1 MLQLLARGK
10 RLRKTESHREDLND
24 IDRLRGNEYPVL
36 PTPDAV
42 IFPNLVSPLFIGRER
57 SVRAVEA
64 AEVLEVPLLVVA
76 QRDPEI
82 TKPGISDLYSVGTAA
97 EVGRVLRLPDG
108 STTVLVQ
115 GVERVRILDIIDTE
129 PYLRVLG
136 VPLYEDERHDMSSEA
151 LMRAVLTLFE
161 KVVDLNPD
169 LPEDA
174 YVAAMNEQDPGGLAD
189 IIAHVLEIDLSKRQ
203 ELLETLDANARLQK
217 LSVILGQELDV
228 LELESRIQSQVQ
240 QEVDKSQREYYLRE
254 QMRAIQTELG
264 EEDEAKRELGELRE
278 RLIASG
284 MPDEVRLKA
293 EKELARLAAMPIASP
308 EVTVVRNYLDWLLD
322 LPWISETQDNL
333 DIARAAQILERNH
346 YGLPKI
352 KERILE
358 HIAVRKLAPER
369 MRSPIL
375 CFVGPPGTGKTSLG
389 KSIAEALGRKFVRVS
404 LGGVRDEAEIRG
416 HRRTY
421 IGSMPGRVIQTMRT
435 AGTLNPLFMLD
446 EIDKLGTDFRG
457 DPSSAL
463 LEVLDPEQN
472 HAFSDHYLEVPYNLS
487 KVMFITTANI
497 LDPIPP
503 ALRDRMEVIEFP
515 GYIEEEKLAIA
526 EQFLIPRQ
534 LDAHGLPGPPLS
546 ATEKTRDET
555 DPAATEQAGHVQFTA
570 AALSVM
576 IREYTYEAGVRNLE
590 RCIASVCRKGA
601 RRVAEGKAAPRRI
614 TPGMLVKFL
623 GPPQYSEWLANESD
637 EIGVA
642 NGLAWTEA
650 GGDVMQVEVSVMDGK
665 GGLTLT
671 GQLGEVMQ
679 ESAQA
684 ALTYTRA
691 HARDFGL
698 GNLDFDKVD
707 LHIHVPEG
715 GIPKDGP
722 SAGVTMAVALIS
734 ALSGRPIRHDVAMTG
749 EITLRGRVLP
759 VGGLKE
765 KLMAA
770 HRMHLKTVMIPRR
783 NNKDLAD
790 VPRNVQRDLNLLLV
804 DRMDE
809 ILARAL
815 MPESVSAPKARS
827 RRPTRRKPLRD
838 LPQRLPLEQVDTPG
852 VAPGAT
858 ARR

>member
-1 MLQLLARGK
+1 MDPDNPSGTKPDLPMLQMLARGK
-10 RLRKTESHREDLND
+10 KLRKGESRRQDLHD
-24 IDRLRGNEYPVL
+24 IDRHGGNEYPVL
-36 PTPDAV
+36 PMPDAV
-42 IFPNLVSPLFIGRER
+42 VFPNLVSPLFIGRER

-76 QRDPEI
+76 QRDPQI
-82 TKPGISDLYSVGTAA
+82 TKPGISDLYSIGTAA
-97 EVGRVLRLPDG
+97 EVGRVLRLPEG

-115 GVERVRILDIIDTE
+115 GIERVRILDIIDTE

-136 VPLYEDERHDMSSEA
+136 VPLYEDERHDTSSEA
-151 LMRAVLTLFE
+151 LMRAVLALFE
-161 KVVDLNPD
+161 KVVDLNPN

-189 IIAHVLEIDLSKRQ
+189 LVAHVLEVELSKRQ
-203 ELLETLDANARLQK
+203 ELLETLDANARLEK

-228 LELESRIQSQVQ
+228 LELESRIQTQVQ

-264 EEDEAKRELGELRE
+264 EEDDAKREITELRA
-278 RLIASG
+278 RLVASG
-284 MPDEVRLKA
+284 MPEDVQLKA

-308 EVTVVRNYLDWLLD
+308 EVTVVRNYLDWLLE
-322 LPWISETQDNL
+322 LPWQTETQDNL
-333 DIARAAQILERNH
+333 DIARAAQILEHNH

-358 HIAVRKLAPER
+358 HIAVRKLAPDK

-421 IGSMPGRVIQTMRT
+421 IGSMPGRIIQTIRT
-435 AGTLNPLFMLD
+435 AATLNPLFMLD

-472 HAFSDHYLEVPYNLS
+472 YAFSDHYLEVPYNLS

-497 LDPIPP
+497 LDPVPP

-534 LDAHGLPGPPLS
+534 LEAHGLPRPG
-546 ATEKTRDET
+546 
-555 DPAATEQAGHVQFTA
+555 QVQFTT
-570 AALSVM
+570 AALRVM

-590 RCIASVCRKGA
+590 RCIASVCRKAA
-601 RRVAEGKAAPRRI
+601 RRVAEAKPAPRRI

-623 GPPQYSEWLANESD
+623 GPPQFSEWLANESD
-637 EIGVA
+637 EVGVA

-665 GGLTLT
+665 GSLTLT

-698 GNLDFDKVD
+698 GGLDFDKVD

-722 SAGVTMAVALIS
+722 SAGVTMAAALIS
-734 ALSGRPIRHDVAMTG
+734 ALSGRAIRHDVAMTG
-749 EITLRGRVLP
+749 EITLRGRILP

-770 HRMHLKTVMIPRR
+770 HRMHLKTVLIPRR
-783 NNKDLAD
+783 NSKDLAD
-790 VPRNVQRDLNLLLV
+790 VPRNVQRDLNLMLV
-804 DRMDE
+804 DRMEE

-815 MPESVSAPKARS
+815 IPDTLPLVKARP
-827 RRPTRRKPLRD
+827 RRPTHRKSLRE
-838 LPQRLPLEQVDTPG
+838 LPPRQPMEPAEAPG
-852 VAPGAT
+852 IAPGAMA